1 VPERLDVAVPAG
13 AVLGEGATWDGA
25 TGTLLWVDILASEVH
40 RFDPAS
46 GRDTVPVRT
55 PQHVGA
61 AKPRAAGGVVVN
73 LRDGI
78 GRYTDDG
85 AFDWLAPLGE
95 DGVRGNDAA
104 VDADGRLWAG
114 TMRYDERPGGGRL
127 YRVDP
132 VGEVVTVLPEVSIS
146 NGIGWSPDGRL
157 MYYIDTPNR
166 RVDVFDVDRDTGL
179 VARRRQFVDL
189 TRAPG
194 FPDGLTVDADG
205 GLWVAMWDGGA
216 VHRYTPAGV
225 LDRVVGVPATRTTSC
240 AFGGPGLGDLYITSA
255 TAGLD
260 PAKLADQPLAGSLFV
275 LPGAGTG
282 LPGHA
287 FAG

>member
-1 VPERLDVAVPAG
+1 VPQRLDVAVPAG
-13 AVLGEGATWDGA
+13 AVLGEGPTWDGA

-40 RFDPAS
+40 RFDPTS
-46 GRDTVPVRT
+46 GRDTVLVRT
-55 PQHVGA
+55 SQHVGA

-73 LRDGI
+73 LRDGV
-78 GRYTDDG
+78 GRYAADG

-114 TMRYDERPGGGRL
+114 TMRYDERPAGGRL

-132 VGEVVTVLPEVSIS
+132 GGEVVTVLPEVSIS

-157 MYYIDTPNR
+157 MYYVDTPNR
-166 RVDVFDVDRDTGL
+166 RVDVFDVDSDTGL

-189 TRAPG
+189 ARAPG

-205 GLWVAMWDGGA
+205 CLWVAMWDGGA
-216 VHRYTPAGV
+216 VHRYTPAGI
-225 LDRVVGVPATRTTSC
+225 LDRVVGVPTTRTTAC

-260 PAKLADQPLAGSLFV
+260 RAKLADQPLAGSLFV